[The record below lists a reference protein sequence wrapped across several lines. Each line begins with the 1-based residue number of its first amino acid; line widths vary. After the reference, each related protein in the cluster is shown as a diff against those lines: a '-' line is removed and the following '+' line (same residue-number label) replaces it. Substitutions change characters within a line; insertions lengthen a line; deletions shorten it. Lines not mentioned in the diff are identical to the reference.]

1 MRRWLICLLS
11 IGLFS
16 LWGINTPAVAQTDRA
31 HISQQKL
38 EQGEAIAKKAFQ
50 ATDRGDFAQAEIY
63 WTELIA
69 DFPRNPAVWS
79 NRGNVR
85 VIQNKLDP
93 AIADFDRAIAITD
106 KYADPYLNRG
116 IAYELKQDWQH
127 AIADYNKVLA
137 IDPQDP
143 VAYNNRGNAEAGQ
156 HKWRAA
162 LADYEQ
168 ASAIAPDFATAR
180 ANLALVTY
188 QLGDRQEALRQIR
201 NLVRKYPTFAD
212 VRAAITAILW
222 VEGQQGEAESNWV
235 AAVGLDPRYQNLDW
249 VASIR
254 RWPPE
259 MVKALEKFLTLN

>member
-11 IGLFS
+11 IALFS
-16 LWGINTPAVAQTDRA
+16 LWGINPPVLAQTDGV
-31 HISQQKL
+31 HISQQQL

-50 ATDRGDFAQAEIY
+50 STDRGDFAQAEIY
-63 WTELIA
+63 WTELIT

-85 VIQNKLDP
+85 VIQNKLDA
-93 AIADFDRAIAITD
+93 AIADFDQAIAITD
-106 KYADPYLNRG
+106 RYPDPFLNRG

-127 AIADYNKVLA
+127 AIADYNRVLE

-143 VAYNNRGNAEAGQ
+143 VAYNNRGNAEAGE

-168 ASAIAPDFATAR
+168 ASLLAPDFATAR

-188 QLGDRQEALRQIR
+188 QIGDHQEALRQIR

-235 AAVGLDPRYQNLDW
+235 AAVGLDRRYQDLDW
-249 VASIR
+249 VASVR
-254 RWPPE
+254 RWPTA